1 MWWLRLITGRGRF
14 RRDSGLGAAGWGLWL
29 LLAWLSHASAQVT
42 MTAGLDR
49 DLITLGESA
58 TLSLVCEG
66 AGSVPAPAIPA
77 IKGLNIRYIGPSQ
90 QFSFVNGRMASSVT
104 HSFQITPLS
113 AGEFVIPALRITAE
127 GKALA
132 SQPIRIKVVAGAA
145 AGGAAGAA
153 APRLAFSQLHLP
165 KPALYLGEAVPVEIR
180 LFFLDTRLGAAPQL
194 QSAPELAAEGFTVG
208 PLGRPTESR
217 AAVSNRVY
225 MVVTFKAAVSA
236 ARTGTLTLGPAICAA
251 AVPVAPA
258 SRSRVNPGFPFDRDP
273 FEDFFGPR
281 VQMQNMQIVSEPLA
295 VRVLPL
301 PATNAPPDFSGAVGR
316 FQMAVEAS
324 PTNVAV
330 GDPIT
335 VRVRLTGRGPLEA
348 LRLPDWK
355 WPDFKL
361 YPPTSRVE
369 TADPLGLEGAKVFE
383 LVLVPQKADL
393 RELPALTWSYFDPDE
408 KAYRT
413 LAGMPVPLVVR
424 PGPSGGGTALS
435 SPSAGPGA
443 NPDAQAE
450 PPDIAPI
457 RLHPG
462 ILEPASPPLLGQ
474 PWFLLLQLAPIAL
487 WLGLRIRRLRHDQWH
502 RNPRLRRQRDVSR
515 LVADGLLDLRQMA
528 ELNQAE
534 SFYAALF
541 RLLQEQIGERIDLP
555 ASSITESVIEEH
567 LRPRAVPEE
576 TCALLHDLF
585 QKCNQARYAPAQIQ
599 EGLFFQV
606 PKVETA
612 FAALRNLSLILL
624 ACLFFDAGAA
634 RAARADAAFDA
645 ANRSYAQGQFAE
657 AIQGYEEI
665 RQSGLASPALLFNL
679 GNACLKADQIGKAIA
694 CYRIGL
700 RIAPRDRDMRANL
713 KLARARIGTPAAPGE
728 SRWWAWL
735 GWLTLDEWTL
745 AAAASFWA
753 WLILAAAGLWNP
765 ARPAPWR
772 RATWTLAGATLALAI
787 GLALAA
793 HRHFR
798 SAGAVVVIDDASAR
812 YGPLEE
818 ARIHFHLRDGA
829 EVRILDRQNDWLQ
842 ARDAAGRIGWLQS
855 SQLWL
860 IE

>member
-1 MWWLRLITGRGRF
+1 MRLITGRDRF
-14 RRDSGLGAAGWGLWL
+14 RRDSGLIAVGWGLWL
-29 LLAWLSHASAQVT
+29 LLAWLPHANAQVT

-58 TLSLVCEG
+58 TLSVVFEG
-66 AGSVPAPAIPA
+66 SGSPPAPTIPA
-77 IKGLNIRYIGPSQ
+77 IKGLNIRYVGPSQ
-90 QFSFVNGRMASSVT
+90 QFSFVNGRMTSSVT
-104 HSFQITPLS
+104 HSYQVTPLA
-113 AGEFVIPALRITAE
+113 AGEFVIPALSIAVE
-127 GKALA
+127 GKALT
-132 SQPIRIKVVAGAA
+132 SQPIPIKVVAGAA
-145 AGGAAGAA
+145 GGGVPGTA

-180 LFFLDTRLGAAPQL
+180 LYFLDTRLGAAPQL

-217 AAVSNRVY
+217 TAVSNRVY

-236 ARTGTLTLGPAICAA
+236 ARTGTLTLGPAICSA

-281 VQMQNMQIVSEPLA
+281 VQMQNMQIFSEPLS
-295 VRVLPL
+295 VRILPL

-369 TADPLGLEGAKVFE
+369 ASDPLGLEGAKLFE

-393 RELPALTWSYFDPDE
+393 AELPALTWSYFDPDQ

-413 LAGMPVPLVVR
+413 LAGAPVPLVVR
-424 PGPSGGGTALS
+424 PGLSGGGPAPS
-435 SPSAGPGA
+435 SSAAQPGA
-443 NPDAQAE
+443 RPNASSE

-462 ILEPASPPLLGQ
+462 ILGPASPPLLRQ

-515 LVADGLLDLRQMA
+515 LVADGLLDLRRMA

-541 RLLQEQIGERIDLP
+541 RLLQEQIGERLNLP

-567 LRPRAVPEE
+567 LRPRGVTEDA
-576 TCALLHDLF
+576 CALLHDLF

-612 FAALRNLSLILL
+612 FAVLRNLSLILL
-624 ACLFFDAGAA
+624 ACLWFDGGAA
-634 RAARADAAFDA
+634 RAAGADESFDA

-665 RQSGLASPALLFNL
+665 RRGGLASPALLFNL
-679 GNACLKADQIGKAIA
+679 GNACLKADQVGKAIA
-694 CYRIGL
+694 CYRLGL

-713 KLARARIGTPAAPGE
+713 KLARARIGTAAVPGE
-728 SRWWAWL
+728 SRWQAWL
-735 GWLTLDEWTL
+735 GWFTLDEWTV
-745 AAAASFWA
+745 AASVLFWS
-753 WLILAAAGLWNP
+753 WLVVAAAGLWNP
-765 ARPAPWR
+765 VRPARWR

-798 SAGAVVVIDDASAR
+798 SVAAVVVIEDAPAR

-818 ARIHFHLRDGA
+818 ARIHFHLRDGS

-842 ARDAAGRIGWLQS
+842 ARDAAGRIGWLKG